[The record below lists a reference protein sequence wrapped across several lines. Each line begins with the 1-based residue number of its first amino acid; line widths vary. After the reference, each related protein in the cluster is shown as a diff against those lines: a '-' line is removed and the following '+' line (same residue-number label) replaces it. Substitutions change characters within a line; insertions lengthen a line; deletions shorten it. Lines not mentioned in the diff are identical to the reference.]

1 MLWKWMNKCQFQ
13 LIDTAQQYKT
23 ESGVGEGIKRAIQ
36 EGLVERKDLFVTTK
50 YPPKDQS
57 MEEVVSTTGFR
68 SQFTNLSHYQVTF
81 PDSQV
86 CRREFEEPAAGLP

>member
-1 MLWKWMNKCQFQ
+1 MMILYQFQ

-57 MEEVVSTTGFR
+57 MEEVVNYRLFQYPG
-68 SQFTNLSHYQVTF
+68 QV
-81 PDSQV
+81 
-86 CRREFEEPAAGLP
+86 